1 MPPVLEVQNVAFAY
15 PGGQPVLSDIQF
27 SVRPGEVLAIVGRNG
42 AGKST
47 LLRLLNGLRQPASG
61 TVAVN
66 GLSTKDTPV
75 HKLAH
80 HIGTV
85 FQAPEQQ
92 IFNAK
97 VHDEIA
103 FGPRQ
108 QGLTGAALEGR
119 IAEILERIGL
129 ASAAQLHPLD
139 LDQAARRLVALGSV
153 LAMRPPVLLLDE
165 PQRGLDASAMARL
178 EAIVAEEAAKGT
190 CVILVC
196 HDMDFVARRASR
208 VLALAE
214 GRIAADLPT
223 LDFFTDST
231 LTRKAGVE
239 IPDPIELARALGL
252 ASVLTPS
259 LLARE
264 WLERHRAR
272 LAAGG

>member
-1 MPPVLEVQNVAFAY
+1 MLDVASVDFAY
-15 PGGQPVLSDIQF
+15 PGGNPVLSDIAF
-27 SVRPGEVLAIVGRNG
+27 SVRRGEVLAIVGRNG

-61 TVAVN
+61 TVTVD
-66 GLSTKDTPV
+66 GLNTADTPV
-75 HKLAH
+75 HVLAH

-108 QGLTGAALEGR
+108 QGLTGAALEAR
-119 IAEILERIGL
+119 IAEVLGRIGL
-129 ASAAQLHPLD
+129 ADAAQLHPLD
-139 LDQAARRLVALGSV
+139 LDAAARRLVALGSV
-153 LAMRPPVLLLDE
+153 LAMKPPVLLLDE
-165 PQRGLDASAMARL
+165 PQRGLDANAMARL
-178 EAIVAEEAAKGT
+178 EAIVAEEAEAGT

-208 VLALAE
+208 VLALAQ

-223 LDFFTDST
+223 LDFFTSDE

-239 IPDPIELARALGL
+239 VPDPVELARFLGL
-252 ASVLTPS
+252 PPVLTPS
-259 LLARE
+259 A
-264 WLERHRAR
+264 
-272 LAAGG
+272 LAAKWLADHRSA